1 MSFWKLIKGIKFKQ
15 LISLFKFFLKHPI
28 LMIATIKATS
38 RTMKIVQEKFP
49 DIHGENNVA
58 NAFRHA
64 LWNLLISFECLKREK
79 NLEFIISWTKEI
91 TDWHEDFSPNKAL
104 ARAMDLHN
112 NFIGRELFLSCRG
125 KSENEVIKELE
136 LKLYSAICVKSYE
149 EIEENLSALVFIKSN

>member
-15 LISLFKFFLKHPI
+15 LISLFKFFLKHPL
-28 LMIATIKATS
+28 LMFATIKATS
-38 RTMKIVQEKFP
+38 RTMKIVQDKFP

-64 LWNLLISFECLKREK
+64 LWNLLILFECLKK
-79 NLEFIISWTKEI
+79 DNNIDSIVSWTKEI

-112 NFIGRELFLSCRG
+112 NLIGRELFLSSIG
-125 KSENEVIKELE
+125 NPEHEVIKQLE
-136 LKLYSAICVKSYE
+136 KKKDIAVCVNSYE
-149 EIEENLSALVFIKSN
+149 EIEEHLSALVYIKSN